1 MLPFRSLPVAE
12 VPGTPLTI
20 FALHEL
26 SPVQGQTILLVDDEP
41 AIATAL
47 TKVLARDGHTVD
59 IAPTAG
65 RRSPAS
71 RDAPMT

>member
-1 MLPFRSLPVAE
+1 M
-12 VPGTPLTI
+12 
-20 FALHEL
+20 
-26 SPVQGQTILLVDDEP
+26 QGQTILLVDDEP

-47 TKVLARDGHTVD
+47 TRVLARDGHTVD
-59 IAPTAG
+59 IAATAD